1 MKNHAFPRKW
11 HQIARKASKRMIGCR
26 RMSYLCCA
34 NGKDRASEQPGMTVR
49 PNLMATPDGAWA
61 RRRMRQRERHTQV
74 NHKSLKTSNG
84 NMSESRKKET
94 VKTVLQFIVSVL
106 TALLATLGVQSCS
119 CI

>member
-1 MKNHAFPRKW
+1 
-11 HQIARKASKRMIGCR
+11 
-26 RMSYLCCA
+26 MSYLCCA
-34 NGKDRASEQPGMTVR
+34 NGKTGQASSLRLTVR

-61 RRRMRQRERHTQV
+61 RRRMRQRETHTSY
-74 NHKSLKTSNG
+74 HKSLKTSNG

-119 CI
+119 CF